1 MKALLCLV
9 AMMFCVSRMDAA
21 VLKLNGSLEWNV
33 TEPQCLFKLKGNLQ
47 NLSSVGTGTLR
58 LVLWASSF
66 PNSPSGTIVGDYTLG
81 VLGGGMQFNDFTVRT
96 PSNVPFINGSF
107 YFTIAVVEFTTAG
120 WRNVMLVP
128 TGTKALYNGNFVGQ
142 KKWAIPV
149 TPVVA
154 PPTLIVPGNIIA
166 LTEKATNELNAF
178 PVGWQE
184 KTTLTANPG
193 SRILF
198 ENTNRQ
204 ATVNYSYSVINSSLK
219 GKTVSAGKLV
229 MTRGTSPNITFKDTI
244 TLFFHGPN
252 AGTYKSVVTGS
263 LWSGTLGS
271 STTWGVF
278 KLTN

>member
-1 MKALLCLV
+1 MKTLLCLV
-9 AMMFCVSRMDAA
+9 AMLFCVSRMDAA

-47 NLSSVGTGTLR
+47 NLSSVGTGTLK

-66 PNSPSGTIVGDYTLG
+66 PNSPSGVIVGDYTLG

-142 KKWAIPV
+142 KKWAIPA

-154 PPTLIVPGNIIA
+154 PPTSIVPGNIIA

-178 PVGWQE
+178 PLGWQE
-184 KTTLTANPG
+184 KTTLTVNPG

-204 ATVNYSYSVINSSLK
+204 ATVNYSYSVVSSSLK

-229 MTRGTSPNITFKDTI
+229 MTRITGSNITFKDTI

-252 AGTYKSVVTGS
+252 SGTYKSVVTGS

-271 STTWGVF
+271 STTWGIF

>member
-1 MKALLCLV
+1 MKTILCLV
-9 AMMFCVSRMDAA
+9 AMLLCVSRMDAA

-47 NLSSVGTGTLR
+47 NLSSVGTGTLK
-58 LVLWASSF
+58 LVLWASAI
-66 PNSPSGTIVGDYTLG
+66 PNSPSGAIVGEYTLG
-81 VLGGGMQFNDFTVRT
+81 VLGGGMQYNDFTVRT
-96 PSNVPFINGSF
+96 PSNVPFINGTF

-128 TGTKALYNGNFVGQ
+128 TGTRALFNGNFVGQ
-142 KKWAIPV
+142 KKWTIPA

-154 PPTLIVPGNIIA
+154 PVAALLPGNIIA

-178 PVGWQE
+178 PLGWQE
-184 KTTLTANPG
+184 KTTLTVNPG

-204 ATVNYSYSVINSSLK
+204 AGVDYTYSVVTTSLK

-229 MTRGTSPNITFKDTI
+229 MTRTTGSSITFKNTT
-244 TLFFHGPN
+244 TLFFHSPN
-252 AGTYKSVVTGS
+252 AGTYKTVVTGS

-271 STTWGVF
+271 STTWGSF